1 MWMTTPEDGKYKYTE
16 DYKDPYT
23 GKKRYK
29 SVTLTSQ
36 SKQAW
41 NKAKKILDK
50 KIEAAENTKDTKDMT
65 FGQLMEEWYPLH
77 EKPLRNSTKRKQRIM
92 RRKIEETIDVDILV
106 SNIDTRYLQNWING
120 FDHLSH
126 GYTRSIK
133 ILAGQALSYAV
144 DMGIIDH
151 SPMDKVK
158 IIKKNDVTT
167 NISEKYFEPDQAQQL
182 IEKLSMSKRTLRM
195 ARLAEFMYLT
205 GCRIGEA
212 IILKKS
218 DFDFEKGT
226 VSFHGTL
233 DATNG
238 YKKAIK
244 GPPKTNT
251 SHREISLTDRCIE
264 LVKSRIIEQELESIA
279 GGRDTG
285 YVFSTA
291 SGTPIQIVSF
301 NKSLKLAG
309 EKLGMQNSHEF
320 SSHYFRH
327 THISLLAEN
336 NVPLK
341 AIMARVGHSD
351 SKTTTDIYTHV
362 TRKMISD
369 VTSKLDDIG
378 L

>member
-1 MWMTTPEDGKYKYTE
+1 P
-16 DYKDPYT
+16 
-23 GKKRYK
+23 
-29 SVTLTSQ
+29 
-36 SKQAW
+36 
-41 NKAKKILDK
+41 
-50 KIEAAENTKDTKDMT
+50 
-65 FGQLMEEWYPLH
+65 
-77 EKPLRNSTKRKQRIM
+77 
-92 RRKIEETIDVDILV
+92 
-106 SNIDTRYLQNWING
+106 
-120 FDHLSH
+120 DH
-126 GYTRSIK
+126 
-133 ILAGQALSYAV
+133 
-144 DMGIIDH
+144 
-151 SPMDKVK
+151 
-158 IIKKNDVTT
+158 
-167 NISEKYFEPDQAQQL
+167 AQQL

-244 GPPKTNT
+244 GPPNTNT
-251 SHREISLTDRCIE
+251 SHREISMTDRCIE

-279 GGRDTG
+279 SGHDTG
-285 YVFSTA
+285 YIFSTA

-309 EKLGMQNSHEF
+309 EKLGMKNSNEF

-336 NVPLK
+336 N
-341 AIMARVGHSD
+341 
-351 SKTTTDIYTHV
+351 
-362 TRKMISD
+362 
-369 VTSKLDDIG
+369 
-378 L
+378 